1 MEVMSMGEIIYGLD
15 FKSKKRLTPELAI
28 AEVGAMLTLE
38 QQAVNIVGGLSLDC
52 DPEMLL
58 EFGGYDT
65 NHYHAPDKDSA

>member
-1 MEVMSMGEIIYGLD
+1 MGEIIYGLD

-38 QQAVNIVGGLSLDC
+38 QQAVGIVGGLSLDC
-52 DPEMLL
+52 SPETLL
-58 EFGGYDT
+58 EFAGYDT